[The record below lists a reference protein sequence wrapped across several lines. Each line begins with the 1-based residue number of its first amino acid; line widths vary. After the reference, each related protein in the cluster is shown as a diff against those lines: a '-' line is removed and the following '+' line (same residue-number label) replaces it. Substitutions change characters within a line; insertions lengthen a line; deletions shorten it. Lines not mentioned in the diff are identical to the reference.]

1 MPRVLIALFVVCSFA
16 LPLRAA
22 FADDTYAWLMPPPEE
37 QLARDQTE
45 IPIGKGAL
53 FVPSI
58 TGPEYE
64 PPATVVTEKEVLSIS
79 LSQRVLLDPGP
90 YVVVISSGTP
100 AQGVSVAVDVREGE
114 TTLVPVTWGALRIE
128 VTDDHRIPHRGSYD
142 IIRADTREPVGTGF
156 GVDTLQGEIL
166 QTWLLPSGLYRIVKP
181 GRDYRALRDFES
193 VDVPAAGFVRY
204 RLVMDA
210 DTGDFYGAGVLL
222 PDEFA
227 SVGPDHANW
236 FKSLVL
242 GFEGAMVA
250 DQNVVGLPSQTL
262 LSASAFL
269 DAQVGYQ
276 KNKHTLSF
284 LAQVEE
290 GASQKQIEDDDP
302 LPIEKSVDLL
312 RGDALYTY
320 DIKGSTGPY
329 VRGSA
334 ESRAFPTDLI
344 AAADS
349 TFVTTF
355 PDGSTQTTQVLANET
370 FHISDAWAP
379 SLFREG
385 VGMNTSFLEK
395 ARSMNFNFRIGYGM
409 RQNLYQD
416 ALVLIPDMER
426 TSALEY
432 ASVPTF
438 YQEGI
443 EATVV
448 ATLRLPGWIVYS
460 TDLELFADFQ
470 TLTRPSANWRNTL
483 SLRITRNLSVNYYLN
498 IDYEPLVIDE
508 LQIHQSLLFRA
519 SWSIF

>member
-1 MPRVLIALFVVCSFA
+1 MPRVLICLFVLFSI
-16 LPLRAA
+16 PMRAH
-22 FADDTYAWLMPPPEE
+22 ADDTYAWIMPTPEE
-37 QLARDQTE
+37 QLARDKTE

-64 PPATVVTEKEVLSIS
+64 PPATVVTEREVLSIS

-100 AQGVSVAVDVREGE
+100 AQGVSVAVDVKEGE

-156 GVDTLQGEIL
+156 GADTLQGEIL
-166 QTWLLPSGLYRIVKP
+166 QTWLLPPGLYRIVKP

-193 VDVPAAGFVRY
+193 VEVPEAGFVRY
-204 RLVMDA
+204 RLVMDE

-227 SVGPDHANW
+227 SVGPERANW
-236 FKSLVL
+236 FKSLVV
-242 GFEGAMVA
+242 GFEGAMVN
-250 DQNVVGLPSQTL
+250 DQNVVGSGNQTL

-276 KNKHTLSF
+276 KNKHRLSF
-284 LAQVEE
+284 LAQIEE
-290 GASQKQIEDDDP
+290 GGSQKRIEDQEP

-334 ESRAFPTDLI
+334 ESHAFPTDLI
-344 AAADS
+344 VAEDS

-355 PDGSTQTTQVLANET
+355 ADGSTETTEVAANET
-370 FHISDAWAP
+370 FRLSEAWAP
-379 SLFREG
+379 TLLREG

-395 ARSMNFNFRIGYGM
+395 ARSTNFNFRIGYGM
-409 RQNLYQD
+409 RQSLYD
-416 ALVLIPDMER
+416 GALVLNDSEGTAAI
-426 TSALEY
+426 EY
-432 ASVPTF
+432 ATVSSF

-470 TLTRPSANWRNTL
+470 TLDKPSASWRNTL
-483 SLRITRNLSVNYYLN
+483 SLRITRNLSLNYYLN
-498 IDYEPLVIDE
+498 VDYEPLIIDE